1 MTNRM
6 AKLDRKTNE
15 AIAAIF
21 SMFFPSPIP
30 CRLGGFVSADNI
42 AGQRLQSMKK
52 GQDPAKEVDL
62 VASIN
67 AAEKERGL
75 GGDAGSDSDEE

>member
-21 SMFFPSPIP
+21 STSLSVLPPH
-30 CRLGGFVSADNI
+30 LVSANTTS
-42 AGQRLQSMKK
+42 GQRLQSMKK

-62 VASIN
+62 VASMN

-75 GGDAGSDSDEE
+75 GGDAGADSDDE

>member
-15 AIAAIF
+15 AIASIF
-21 SMFFPSPIP
+21 SLYLAMPTKSSD
-30 CRLGGFVSADNI
+30 LLTYS
-42 AGQRLQSMKK
+42 GQRLQSMKK
-52 GQDPAKEVDL
+52 GQDPTKEVDL

-67 AAEKERGL
+67 AAEKERG
-75 GGDAGSDSDEE
+75 AGADDGAASDEE

>member
-21 SMFFPSPIP
+21 STYTSS
-30 CRLGGFVSADNI
+30 LVSYFCLANTI

-62 VASIN
+62 VASMN

-75 GGDAGSDSDEE
+75 GGDAGADSDDE

>member
-1 MTNRM
+1 MT
-6 AKLDRKTNE
+6 ASYVCLSDR
-15 AIAAIF
+15 
-21 SMFFPSPIP
+21 SS
-30 CRLGGFVSADNI
+30 VYDNN

-52 GQDPAKEVDL
+52 GQDPAKDVDL

-75 GGDAGSDSDEE
+75 GGFAGTDSDDE

>member
-1 MTNRM
+1 MGRS
-6 AKLDRKTNE
+6 LL
-15 AIAAIF
+15 
-21 SMFFPSPIP
+21 SSVCSFPLLFP
-30 CRLGGFVSADNI
+30 GGFVSANDI

-62 VASIN
+62 VASMN